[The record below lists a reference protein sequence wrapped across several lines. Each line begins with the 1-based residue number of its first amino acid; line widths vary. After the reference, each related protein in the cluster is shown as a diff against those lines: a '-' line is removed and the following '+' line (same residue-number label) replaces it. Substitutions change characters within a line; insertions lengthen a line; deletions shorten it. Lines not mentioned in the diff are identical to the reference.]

1 MKLLFDLYLQSLL
14 FTYDVFNKDF
24 ESSVYIVW
32 NATIC
37 YDMEVILIYYELLA
51 GMFQEGLQKTVETIR
66 IISRQRSE
74 PMTKYEAEALS
85 T

>member
-1 MKLLFDLYLQSLL
+1 
-14 FTYDVFNKDF
+14 
-24 ESSVYIVW
+24 
-32 NATIC
+32 
-37 YDMEVILIYYELLA
+37 MEVILIYYELLA